1 MENRKDYAV
10 TRWIIDDIKAVR
22 PLWTDEECENFL
34 DVYEN
39 EIEESMIRAGW
50 DMIHNLLDEED
61 PDTYCN
67 VCHYIMNPVLEDGE
81 EYLECSNPDCP
92 SHGEKP

>member
-1 MENRKDYAV
+1 MERKDFASAK
-10 TRWIIDDIKAVR
+10 WILDDIKTLR
-22 PLWTDEECENFL
+22 PDWTDEECENFL
-34 DVYEN
+34 DKYEDD
-39 EIEESMIRAGW
+39 IAESMIRAGW
-50 DMIHNLLDEED
+50 ETIEMFLYEEER
-61 PDTYCN
+61 DTYCK